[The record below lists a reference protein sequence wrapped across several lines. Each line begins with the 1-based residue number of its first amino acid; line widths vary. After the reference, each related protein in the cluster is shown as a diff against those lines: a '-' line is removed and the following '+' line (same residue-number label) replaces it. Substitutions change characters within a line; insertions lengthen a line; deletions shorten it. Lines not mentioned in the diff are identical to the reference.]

1 MTFEQINETARNIY
15 NDILNRKVFLP
26 IKDKDGTLIAL
37 DDAYDIQDELY
48 KIFQNETDSG
58 PISGYKIALTSDVM
72 QKLCGVKSPVF
83 GKTFT
88 KQIYKSPHT
97 IRSENYIRLGLE
109 FEVAFELGQDI
120 LSAVPP
126 LTIETIGDYIKS
138 CMPAFEIIDD
148 RNADYKTLDAASILM
163 DRCWCAGIVLG
174 AAVTDWSSLDL
185 ANLSATHYRN
195 GVLSASSITGDALGH
210 PLEGLV
216 AIVNHERQRGNALK
230 KGDIFIT
237 GSSQKTEFAE
247 AGDFFEFK
255 IDGLGSVSIQIE

>member
-1 MTFEQINETARNIY
+1 MTSLNTKETARKIFNE
-15 NDILNRKVFLP
+15 NSRREDFLP
-26 IKDKDGTLIAL
+26 TKNKDGTLTSL

-48 KIFQNETDSG
+48 KIFQEETDVG

-109 FEVAFELGQDI
+109 FEVAFELKQDI
-120 LSAVPP
+120 PFLGTP
-126 LTIETIGDYIKS
+126 LTIETIGEYIES
-138 CMPAFEIIDD
+138 CMPSFEIIDD
-148 RNADYKTLDAASILM
+148 RNADYNTLDAASILM

-174 AAVTDWSSLDL
+174 APVADWSSLDL
-185 ANLSATHYRN
+185 AHLSATHYRN

-216 AIVNHERQRGNALK
+216 AIVNHERQRGNTLK

-255 IDGLGSVSIQIE
+255 IDGLGSVSLQIE